1 MTFSGEEGALALK
14 LIDTPEFQRLR
25 RIRQLG
31 VSFLTFPNA
40 EHSRWVHSVGVY
52 HTCRRLLDAL
62 REVHGDT
69 SAEYGAVAGCR
80 RKILVAALL
89 HDIGHGP
96 FSHLFERALPKPDV
110 VSPDYPKKHEDWSER
125 IIRER
130 LSDVLGGDVDLDG
143 VIRMIT
149 GRERTKLLA
158 RDFISSQLD
167 ADRMDYLLRD
177 SRACGPR
184 YGEFDLEWLLH
195 SVRIGKVAMKGE
207 AEPVWRLCFR
217 SKKARHVVEEY
228 IQARE
233 FMYEQVYMHKTT
245 RAFEAMFEHILQLA
259 AEITNGDP
267 TRAPQPCPG
276 ALAKMLARK
285 QVSTEEYLSLD
296 DFRLWTT
303 LVDWSQNINGNHTLS
318 ELLQRKARRLTNRMR
333 PYRCIELEDRA
344 LQDRAVAFTA
354 ELTRTPMRFSCALDR
369 FRDVAYR
376 NVFYRKSRESE
387 EESDRVIHFV
397 DDDGKTRAAES
408 ISDVIKAISQ
418 IELSIY
424 RLYYD
429 DEDPAMVD
437 RLRQEGWLPQDA
449 GPEGPEP

>member
-1 MTFSGEEGALALK
+1 VGA
-14 LIDTPEFQRLR
+14 F
-25 RIRQLG
+25 G
-31 VSFLTFPNA
+31 
-40 EHSRWVHSVGVY
+40 W
-52 HTCRRLLDAL
+52 
-62 REVHGDT
+62 HGDT
-69 SAEYGAVAGCR
+69 SAEYVAVAGCR
-80 RKILVAALL
+80 REILVAALL

-96 FSHLFERALPKPDV
+96 FSHLFERALPKPEAV
-110 VSPDYPKKHEDWSER
+110 PPDYPKKHEDWSER

-130 LSDVLGGDVDLDG
+130 LSGVLGGDVDA
-143 VIRMIT
+143 VIRLIT
-149 GRERTKLLA
+149 GRERQNLLA

-195 SVRIGKVAMKGE
+195 SVRIGKVAMRGAK
-207 AEPVWRLCFR
+207 EPVWRLCFR
-217 SKKARHVVEEY
+217 SRKARHVVEEY

-245 RAFEAMFEHILQLA
+245 RAYEAMFEHVLQLA
-259 AEITNGDP
+259 AEITQGDP

-303 LVDWSQNINGNHTLS
+303 LVDWSQNTSSHHTLGQQ
-318 ELLQRKARRLTNRMR
+318 LQRKARRLTSRMR
-333 PYRCIELEDRA
+333 PYRCIELEDRGR
-344 LQDRAVAFTA
+344 QDRAVDFTA
-354 ELTRTPMRFSCALDR
+354 KLASTPLRFSCALDF

-397 DDDGKTRAAES
+397 DDDGMTRAAES
-408 ISDVIKAISQ
+408 ISPVIDAISR
-418 IELSIY
+418 IESSIY

-429 DEDPAMVD
+429 DEDAAMVA

-449 GPEGPEP
+449 GQEGPEP